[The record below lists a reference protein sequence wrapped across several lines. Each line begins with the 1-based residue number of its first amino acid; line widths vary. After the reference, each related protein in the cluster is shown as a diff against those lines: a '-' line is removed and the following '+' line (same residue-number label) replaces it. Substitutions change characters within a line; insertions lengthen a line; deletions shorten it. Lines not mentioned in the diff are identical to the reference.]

1 MPLEKSVD
9 MKLKYYLFP
18 VVAFLFVSC
27 HLMNG
32 KTKDN
37 EASKD
42 NQTQTTSSE
51 KNLSENSAEAPTF
64 LVTTN
69 LGEIKIKLYPQT
81 PLHLQNFEKL
91 VAGGFFNDLLFHRVI
106 KNFMIQGGDPT
117 ATGSGDPG
125 YKFNDEIDAELSHS
139 GPGILSMANS
149 GPGTNGSQFFITHK
163 ATPWLDGKHTVFGKV
178 VIGQSVVDS
187 IAQNDTIRKVTIIRK
202 GSDAKKFKAPSVFK
216 NHFQEL
222 EAEKAD
228 KEERQ
233 QIIKLNTQDKFEV
246 QKAKATT
253 TESGLQYIITTKG
266 DGPKVTSTYKAQTHY
281 AVYFEDG
288 TLLET
293 SDLTIA
299 EALDAVNEQRKAA
312 KAYQPIPADCSPEAQ
327 MIEGFKE
334 GLRLLRTGDKATIFI
349 PYTLAYGEQGRQG
362 IPPRSNLIFELEI
375 VEVIE

>member
-1 MPLEKSVD
+1 MKKNFFYALLTVLLIGCASQYPELENGLYADIETNKGSIVVSLELEKT
-9 MKLKYYLFP
+9 P
-18 VVAFLFVSC
+18 ITVANFVS
-27 HLMNG
+27 
-32 KTKDN
+32 
-37 EASKD
+37 
-42 NQTQTTSSE
+42 
-51 KNLSENSAEAPTF
+51 LSE
-64 LVTTN
+64 
-69 LGEIKIKLYPQT
+69 GE
-81 PLHLQNFEKL
+81 
-91 VAGGFFNDLLFHRVI
+91 NDLVSDNYKNKNYYDGLVFHRVI
-106 KNFMIQGGDPT
+106 KDFMIQGGDPT

-202 GSDAKKFKAPSVFK
+202 GSDAKKFKAPSIFK

-233 QIIKLNTQDKFEV
+233 QIIKLNTQDKFEG

-349 PYTLAYGEQGRQG
+349 PYSLAYGEQGRQG